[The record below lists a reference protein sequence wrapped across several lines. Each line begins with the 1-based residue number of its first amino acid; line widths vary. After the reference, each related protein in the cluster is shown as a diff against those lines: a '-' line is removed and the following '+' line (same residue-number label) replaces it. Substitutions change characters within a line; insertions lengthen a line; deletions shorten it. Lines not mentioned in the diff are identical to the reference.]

1 MKLYLLRHGEA
12 QDSRTSDFHRPLT
25 AHGREQAAN
34 RAEQLVREGIGPGVI
49 IHSPRVR
56 AVETASYIME
66 RFPNVPTLE
75 LSEVIDADR
84 ALFDII
90 RASSFS
96 DPIIVGH
103 NPTISE
109 LASSLAG
116 ARIQFSTC
124 SFAAFDVDNYPP
136 IEATLSRFY
145 R

>member
-1 MKLYLLRHGEA
+1 
-12 QDSRTSDFHRPLT
+12 
-25 AHGREQAAN
+25 
-34 RAEQLVREGIGPGVI
+34 VI
-49 IHSPRVR
+49 IHSSRVR

>member
-12 QDSRTSDFHRPLT
+12 QDSRTSDFLRPLT
-25 AHGREQAAN
+25 RHGREQAAN
-34 RAEQLVREGIGPGVI
+34 RAEQLVHEGITPGVI

-56 AVETASYIME
+56 AVETASFLME
-66 RFPNVPTLE
+66 RFPGVPTVE
-75 LSEVIDADR
+75 LTEVIDADR

-90 RASSFS
+90 RASSFI

-116 ARIQFSTC
+116 SRIHFSTC
-124 SFAAFDVDNYPP
+124 SFASFEVDNYPP
-136 IEATLSRFY
+136 VKATLSRFY